1 MSENNV
7 KVLSVNKK
15 ARYNYA
21 IDEYIECGIVLEGT
35 EVKSV
40 RQNRFSYSDSYCRI
54 INNELW
60 LIGFHISMY
69 DFGNIHNHEPERI
82 RKLLVHK
89 EELKKLTRKVDE
101 KGFTLI
107 PLKIYLKKGLVKVE
121 VGICK
126 GKKNYDKRAVIK
138 DRDLKKDAAREMKNI

>member
-21 IDEYIECGIVLEGT
+21 VDESVECGIVLEGT

-40 RQNRFSYSDSYCRI
+40 RQNRFSYSDAYCRI
-54 INNELW
+54 KNNALW
-60 LIGFHISMY
+60 LIGFHISVY
-69 DFGNIHNHEPERI
+69 EFGNIHNHEPERE

-89 EELKKLTRKVDE
+89 EELKKLSRKVDE

-107 PLKIYLKKGLVKVE
+107 PLKVYLKKGLVKVE

-126 GKKNYDKRAVIK
+126 GKKNYDKRATIK
-138 DRDLKKDAAREMKNI
+138 DRDLKKDAAREMKHM

>member
-21 IDEYIECGIVLEGT
+21 IDESLECGIVLEGT
-35 EVKSV
+35 EVKSI
-40 RQNRFSYSDSYCRI
+40 RLNKFSYSDAYCRI
-54 INNELW
+54 IKNEPW
-60 LIGFHISMY
+60 LIGFHIAMY
-69 DFGNIHNHEPERI
+69 DFGNINNHEPEKN

-89 EELKKLTRKVDE
+89 DELKKLTRKVDE

-107 PLKIYLKKGLVKVE
+107 PLKVYLKKGLIKVE

-138 DRDLKKDAAREMKNI
+138 ERDLNKDAAREMKNI